1 MAGVP
6 LHTHCGFTNSGPLYP
21 ACLLVGDLA
30 PAVRQATRVLSD
42 QEVTDL
48 DAMLQAPAT
57 LYDLQPMIP
66 SATLYTRGL
75 RIRSSKGS
83 GPYIVLGRASRHATL
98 RAYATNLVS
107 TTAADVAGRG
117 EAAGWSDRQRG
128 GYQGY
133 VPCLQPA
140 TCGLQP
146 ATWSRCDLGDGGERE
161 AHRRR
166 RAPATIRARGCSPG
180 CYGLT

>member
-1 MAGVP
+1 MYNLGPSVTPCNPTRLCAPMP
-6 LHTHCGFTNSGPLYP
+6 LTS
-21 ACLLVGDLA
+21 
-30 PAVRQATRVLSD
+30 
-42 QEVTDL
+42 TD
-48 DAMLQAPAT
+48 
-57 LYDLQPMIP
+57 
-66 SATLYTRGL
+66 
-75 RIRSSKGS
+75 
-83 GPYIVLGRASRHATL
+83 
-98 RAYATNLVS
+98 LVS
-107 TTAADVAGRG
+107 TTAADVAGWG

-128 GYQGY
+128 GDQGY

-146 ATWSRCDLGDGGERE
+146 ATWARCDLGDGGERE